1 MIKDLSIHVFAAF
14 LFLYPF
20 FEVAADSAQTSTPE
34 SLVLVGVRSQL
45 GAGLSSYSGIAEAQ
59 ETVSAALAFG
69 RSAEFSIREQ
79 SRSDLALLNSFE
91 IRLPALQEATR
102 TAIEVYESYN
112 R

>member
-1 MIKDLSIHVFAAF
+1 M
-14 LFLYPF
+14 
-20 FEVAADSAQTSTPE
+20 
-34 SLVLVGVRSQL
+34 RSQL

-59 ETVSAALAFG
+59 KKVSAALAFG
-69 RSAEFSIREQ
+69 RSAEFSIRER
-79 SRSDLALLNSFE
+79 SRSDLALLYPFE